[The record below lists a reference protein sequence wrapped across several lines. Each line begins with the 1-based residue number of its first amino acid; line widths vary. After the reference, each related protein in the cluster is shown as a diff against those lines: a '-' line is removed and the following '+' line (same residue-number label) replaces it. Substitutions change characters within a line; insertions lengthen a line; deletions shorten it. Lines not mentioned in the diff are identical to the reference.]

1 MVSALVDYYRNQLKW
16 PEELNPMMSRDIT
29 MYTKGFRKKRAQDP
43 SFNAVRATA
52 FSYQAMERAF
62 VQFDKQGTYQSELFL
77 IISTLAF
84 YLWLRIDEALTLT
97 FGAIQLNQ
105 VDRSRHAFNFHTIR
119 VACRKTDKTD
129 TEGHLTLTLGQI
141 YNVYASPNEPFA
153 CLFTAIQRWIIFL
166 EKIMKRKLQSNEYL
180 FPLYNSKGG
189 KLDSLNPT
197 TKPFFRSI
205 LDTVGGLNHGYTMH
219 CFRRGGGQHKF
230 LYAAKKWTLRSCK
243 WWGGWSAGEST
254 GTLMKVKLIY
264 FSISWMNNMNGN

>member
-97 FGAIQLNQ
+97 FGAIQL
-105 VDRSRHAFNFHTIR
+105 
-119 VACRKTDKTD
+119 RK
-129 TEGHLTLTLGQI
+129 
-141 YNVYASPNEPFA
+141 
-153 CLFTAIQRWIIFL
+153 
-166 EKIMKRKLQSNEYL
+166 
-180 FPLYNSKGG
+180 
-189 KLDSLNPT
+189 
-197 TKPFFRSI
+197 
-205 LDTVGGLNHGYTMH
+205 
-219 CFRRGGGQHKF
+219 
-230 LYAAKKWTLRSCK
+230 
-243 WWGGWSAGEST
+243 
-254 GTLMKVKLIY
+254 
-264 FSISWMNNMNGN
+264 